1 MSSTKV
7 GFKNCLINDTQKGCL
22 SRTDL
27 VPASPQRCQ
36 CKQAREANQINTTFI
51 KIYAPCS
58 LSTELRAIKYIT
70 VINSSISKIIK
81 YIADIKTIKLLKEK
95 IRLHLQNWKYTN
107 SKKMTNNKRL
117 LVTICFANWNIKC
130 SIIPQFSTF
139 RPGWKQTS

>member
-1 MSSTKV
+1 MCGRSFIQNYLIHNRTYTVTYCVSSI
-7 GFKNCLINDTQKGCL
+7 INQY
-22 SRTDL
+22 
-27 VPASPQRCQ
+27 
-36 CKQAREANQINTTFI
+36 NITFI
-51 KIYAPCS
+51 KIYTPCS

-70 VINSSISKIIK
+70 VINLSISKIIK

-95 IRLHLQNWKYTN
+95 IRLHLKNWKYTN

-139 RPGWKQTS
+139 RPWWKQSS

>member
-1 MSSTKV
+1 MCARSFIQNYLLHNRTYTVTYCVSSI
-7 GFKNCLINDTQKGCL
+7 INQY
-22 SRTDL
+22 
-27 VPASPQRCQ
+27 
-36 CKQAREANQINTTFI
+36 NITFI
-51 KIYAPCS
+51 KIYTPCS

-70 VINSSISKIIK
+70 VINLSISKIIK

-95 IRLHLQNWKYTN
+95 IRLHLKNWKYTN

-139 RPGWKQTS
+139 RPWWKQSS